1 MKIDKDKLKDK
12 LATALIAIGFVAAF
26 LFLYAFFA
34 LKSTLF

>member
-1 MKIDKDKLKDK
+1 MKINKKQIKDKL
-12 LATALIAIGFVAAF
+12 LTALIALGFLAAF

>member
-1 MKIDKDKLKDK
+1 LKIDKDKLKDK
-12 LATALIAIGFVAAF
+12 LVTTLIALGFVAAF

>member
-1 MKIDKDKLKDK
+1 MKINKDKLKDK
-12 LATALIAIGFVAAF
+12 LTTALIALGFVAAF